1 MLAVLRNLSFLFSSL
16 FFFVL
21 LLVLIFLEVLTP
33 SPSLKFIDKEIADN
47 TAIHLETKIWFSFSM
62 PTKLVSGIFH
72 FRAHPFFFFLVW
84 LYWKNMIYIFT
95 TTVKHLK
102 KIAE

>member
-47 TAIHLETKIWFSFSM
+47 TAIHLETKIWFFFSM

-72 FRAHPFFFFLVW
+72 FRAHPFFFFGLVVLEKYD
-84 LYWKNMIYIFT
+84 LYLY
-95 TTVKHLK
+95 HYC
-102 KIAE
+102 